1 MRKKMAS
8 TVEQKSMNAQM
19 ENQDEAIEQITG
31 YLEMMDMID
40 SCLQEYRVRYNQFKE
55 FKIEQIQIQRIQ
67 LEERE
72 NQKAQPSQEPKP
84 DTKVEKKIEDKKPKK
99 LDDSSSDDEEEVKAP

>member
-40 SCLQEYRVRYNQFKE
+40 SCLQEYRVRYN
-55 FKIEQIQIQRIQ
+55 
-67 LEERE
+67 
-72 NQKAQPSQEPKP
+72 
-84 DTKVEKKIEDKKPKK
+84 
-99 LDDSSSDDEEEVKAP
+99 